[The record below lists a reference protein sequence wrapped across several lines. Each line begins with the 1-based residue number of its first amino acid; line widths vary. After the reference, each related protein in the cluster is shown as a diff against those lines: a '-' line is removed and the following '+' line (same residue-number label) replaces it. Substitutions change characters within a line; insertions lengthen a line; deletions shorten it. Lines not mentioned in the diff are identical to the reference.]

1 MLLPAPRRGQM
12 SWVSNYRKK
21 MPFPFFCWAVK
32 NRIMDNCSS
41 CCCCCNMHH
50 WKYLPIHC
58 IWHSVGTRQC
68 QEIGI
73 VLHCS
78 FLCCLSNPILNA
90 YTIFLSL
97 VHKHSSTGCFIS
109 LSLKFKIDQQN
120 VEHCEE
126 KCYQHLAW
134 KTFSYIIVFFSYAA
148 HPARSVV
155 HHCCMSRTYQPCASE
170 LNAVG
175 GLHKSSRKNV

>member
-120 VEHCEE
+120 VEH
-126 KCYQHLAW
+126 
-134 KTFSYIIVFFSYAA
+134 
-148 HPARSVV
+148 
-155 HHCCMSRTYQPCASE
+155 
-170 LNAVG
+170 
-175 GLHKSSRKNV
+175 